1 MNQLFNASSSST
13 SPLQSRLGSTQQTPQ
28 LSQMSRLLEFIKTTT
43 PEQAKQQ
50 VEQLIKERGITPQ
63 EFEAVKKQASEIAN
77 ALGIK

>member
-1 MNQLFNASSSST
+1 MNQLFNASSGST
-13 SPLQSRLGSTQQTPQ
+13 SPLQSRLGSTQQTSR
-28 LSQMSRLLEFIKTTT
+28 LSQMSRLLEFIKATT
-43 PEQAKQQ
+43 PEQAKRQ